1 LFANNDDDEEIAVEE
16 GTAGADAAAIAMDG
30 PVARSDVHR
39 VLAFFIEIEPEPEDV
54 DSAEEY
60 AALMDQYRDQI
71 EAGKLTLRAYGE
83 QIKIKTL
90 SNMQEVYYSFTNDP
104 RYLDRALWVYV
115 VTSVLSEAWHGVGPW
130 RR

>member
-1 LFANNDDDEEIAVEE
+1 
-16 GTAGADAAAIAMDG
+16 
-30 PVARSDVHR
+30 
-39 VLAFFIEIEPEPEDV
+39 
-54 DSAEEY
+54 
-60 AALMDQYRDQI
+60 MDQYRDQI